1 MSGAVAAAAV
11 RPWRRVKWTRAAQLA
26 PLLDDAVELDGLAD
40 RPPAEAFAAL
50 FDTDRIQATRFVAQ
64 CLPRMDAVMWVGAC
78 LQRSGAPKTTA
89 AAVARKAAVRWV
101 REPSDALRR
110 EAFVAGE
117 KAGWATA
124 DGAACLAIFLSGG
137 SMAPPE
143 QEQGVPPPPGAF
155 GQAVAGAV
163 LIAALSDGPAEF
175 ENKLGVLLRIAE
187 ASAAGDTGGGG
198 PESAA

>member
-1 MSGAVAAAAV
+1 MSGSVAVAA

-26 PLLDDAVELDGLAD
+26 PLLDEAVNLDGLAD

-50 FDTDRIQATRFVAQ
+50 YASDRIQATRFVAQ
-64 CLPRMDAVMWVGAC
+64 CLPRMDAVQWVGAC
-78 LQRSGAPKTTA
+78 LQRSGAPVSNA
-89 AAVARKAAVRWV
+89 AAVARKAAGRWV
-101 REPSDALRR
+101 REPSDMLRR
-110 EAFVAGE
+110 QAFEAGE

-143 QEQGVPPPPGAF
+143 QEQGVQPPPGAF

-163 LIAALSDGPAEF
+163 LIAALSDGPAQF
-175 ENKLGVLLRIAE
+175 ETKLGGLLRLAE
-187 ASAAGDTGGGG
+187 AAAAGDTGGAG
-198 PESAA
+198 PESTG